1 MCKEVISAEECAN
14 LCKDFNSPN
23 DDISTLREE
32 MVKAEQHA
40 GLKKELHLQD
50 GDASTTREELAKASS
65 ALRDESAKSD
75 KMRDRLET
83 LGREQEQHT
92 ATVKALKYDLKA
104 LHGGNV
110 GPETSLQ
117 EHMRLL
123 IER

>member
-1 MCKEVISAEECAN
+1 MGKEVVRAEECAN
-14 LCKDFNSPN
+14 LAKEFNLPN
-23 DDISTLREE
+23 ANASDLQEDL
-32 MVKAEQHA
+32 VKVKLHT
-40 GLKKELHLQD
+40 GHKKELHLQD
-50 GDASTTREELAKASS
+50 GDASTMREELAKASS
-65 ALRDESAKSD
+65 ALRDKSAKSD

-83 LGREQEQHT
+83 LGRDQEQHN

-110 GPETSLQ
+110 GLETSLQ